1 MMLTRNTAS
10 HIGINN
16 RLDAE
21 ESIQGGAKYFK
32 IVHEKIPERIPEPD
46 RTWFALAS
54 YNVGFGH
61 LEDARRLT
69 EGAGKDPDR
78 WMDVKEFLPLLAQ
91 KEWYTKTRFG
101 YARGQE
107 PVVYVQNIRR
117 YYDVLARLNEPG
129 TPPAPPEKP
138 QFVQMEEQG
147 ENDNPAQDVYPDARL
162 RAGLPPELGMIPP
175 TL

>member
-1 MMLTRNTAS
+1 MLTRNTAS

-16 RLDAE
+16 RLDPE
-21 ESIQGGAKYFK
+21 ESIEGGARYFR
-32 IVHEKIPERIPEPD
+32 IVHAKIPERIPEPD

-69 EGAGKDPDR
+69 ESAGKDPDK

-91 KEWYTKTRFG
+91 KKWYSQTRFG
-101 YARGQE
+101 YARGHE
-107 PVVYVQNIRR
+107 PVLYVQNIRR
-117 YYDVLARLNEPG
+117 YYDVL
-129 TPPAPPEKP
+129 THIT
-138 QFVQMEEQG
+138 
-147 ENDNPAQDVYPDARL
+147 DPDAEKKTDQYPNVSL
-162 RAGLPPELGMIPP
+162 EETNHSGGETDAGKPSANSLQARLPPELGEIPP

>member
-1 MMLTRNTAS
+1 MLTRNTAS

-21 ESIQGGAKYFK
+21 ESIQGGAKYFR

-69 EGAGKDPDR
+69 EGAGRDPDR

-91 KEWYTKTRFG
+91 KEWYSKTRFG
-101 YARGQE
+101 YARGHE
-107 PVVYVQNIRR
+107 PVIYVQNIRR
-117 YYDVLARLNEPG
+117 YYDVLSRLNVPAEPEAE
-129 TPPAPPEKP
+129 PVD
-138 QFVQMEEQG
+138 QFVRIDGSDNAEPNAGTSEG
-147 ENDNPAQDVYPDARL
+147 EL
-162 RAGLPPELGMIPP
+162 RAALPRELGMIPP